1 MSVTIDPNVLEKAG
15 DFNLDEIAIRTI
27 TDEIVD
33 FKAAFSEINLYE
45 SIYSNSVTGNIVI
58 RDSQNFIQRYSI
70 SGQETIAFNVHTPGA
85 EGPNQIDLKKHP
97 ARIFKVSDK
106 IATKER
112 EQVYTLHFSSQELI
126 TNARKRFSR
135 ALTGTTSDMARQLLK
150 NKEFIGTS
158 KDCYVEESVG
168 IHKIVFPYM
177 RPFGAITM
185 LATRSESKEYDT
197 PGFLFYETHRGYNF
211 RSYESLTHDQRTP
224 IPERMLF
231 TDMPYARMAGNPA
244 MRDIVFDMSTIKEF
258 KIMKTTDLMADTASG
273 MLNSTHYTHDIH
285 TKTWTKTEFDYLNN
299 FDQRLHIDQ
308 NEFKTDYNASFGP
321 LYSSTPETQNGLTT
335 SDFPRS
341 VIMVSP
347 RTTQLHSASA
357 SDPRDYDNRSNVWK
371 QKALSN
377 KLSTNAIQ
385 MEMTVHGNTYLAAG
399 DVIRVNLTSNE
410 PHNAGDERIYD
421 EYFSGRWLITHC
433 RHVIN
438 PREHET
444 VIMCVKD
451 SYFNAL
457 PTGGNPI
464 DAS

>member
-1 MSVTIDPNVLEKAG
+1 MSVTIDPNILEKAG
-15 DFNLDEIAIRTI
+15 DFNLDEIVIRTI
-27 TDEIVD
+27 TDESVD

-85 EGPNQIDLKKHP
+85 EGKDQIDLKTHP
-97 ARIFKVSDK
+97 ARIFKIADK
-106 IATKER
+106 IATMER
-112 EQVYTLHFSSQELI
+112 EQVYTLHFTSQESI
-126 TNARKRFSR
+126 INTRKRFSTSF
-135 ALTGTTSDMARQLLK
+135 TGTTSDMARKLIK
-150 NKEFIGTS
+150 GNEFIGTT
-158 KDCYVEESVG
+158 KDCFLEESVG

-177 RPFGAITM
+177 RPFGALTM
-185 LATRSESKEYDT
+185 LAKRSESSIYDT

-211 RSYESLTHDQRTP
+211 RSYESLTHDQR
-224 IPERMLF
+224 IPLPEKMLY

-258 KIMKTTDLMADTASG
+258 RIIKTTDLMSDTASG
-273 MLNSTHYTHDIH
+273 MLNSTLYTHDIH
-285 TKTWTKTEFDYLNN
+285 TKTWTKTEFDYLDN
-299 FDQRLHIDQ
+299 FNQRLHIDQ
-308 NEFKTDYNASFGP
+308 NEFKTDYNSSFGP
-321 LYSSTPETQNGLTT
+321 LYSLTPESQDGKTT
-335 SDFPRS
+335 TDFPRS
-341 VIMVSP
+341 KIMLEP
-347 RTTQLHSASA
+347 RATQLHSES
-357 SDPRDYDNRSNVWK
+357 STDPRDYDNRSNIWS

-451 SYFNAL
+451 TYFNPL